1 MKKKQF
7 LGSVLLLVTA
17 VIWGMAF
24 AFQRVGMEHIGPVTF
39 TASRM
44 TLSAVAVSVFSIF
57 CKGETGFKDENEK
70 RRYSSATVIG
80 GICCGV
86 FLTSASIMQQ
96 AGIVYTTAGKAGFIT
111 SLYMLLVPVVSFVLF
126 KKHHAINVWIAVVI
140 GLIGMY
146 LLCMSES
153 LTLSMGDGLVF
164 ICAVLFCGH
173 ILCCDHFAGRGNPV
187 RISAVQFII
196 GAVISWIVAF
206 IMESPDIGDIM
217 EAIVPVLYCGIAS
230 GGIGYTLQIIG
241 QKYTEPAIAALIMSL
256 ESVFAV
262 IGGAVILGETMSPR
276 ETAGCIIIFLAIII
290 VQIRKKN

>member
-57 CKGETGFKDENEK
+57 CKGETGYKDENEK

-140 GLIGMY
+140 GVIGMY

-173 ILCCDHFAGRGNPV
+173 ILCCDHFAERGNPV

-196 GAVISWIVAF
+196 GAVISWIAAF

>member
-44 TLSAVAVSVFSIF
+44 TLSAVAVLVFSIF

-70 RRYSSATVIG
+70 RRYSTATVIG

-126 KKHHAINVWIAVVI
+126 KKHHAVNVWIAVVI
-140 GLIGMY
+140 GVIGMY

-187 RISAVQFII
+187 RISAVQFIT
-196 GAVISWIVAF
+196 GTVISWIAAF

>member
-57 CKGETGFKDENEK
+57 CKGETGYKDENEK
-70 RRYSSATVIG
+70 RRYRSATVIG

-140 GLIGMY
+140 GVIGMY

-196 GAVISWIVAF
+196 GAVISWIAAF

-262 IGGAVILGETMSPR
+262 IGGAVILGETMSTR

>member
-44 TLSAVAVSVFSIF
+44 TLSAVAVSVFAVF
-57 CKGETGFKDENEK
+57 CKGETGYKDENEK

-126 KKHHAINVWIAVVI
+126 KKHHAVNVWIAVAI

-187 RISAVQFII
+187 RISAVQFIT
-196 GAVISWIVAF
+196 GTVISWIAAF

>member
-44 TLSAVAVSVFSIF
+44 TLSAVAVSVFAVF
-57 CKGETGFKDENEK
+57 CKGETGYKDENEK

-126 KKHHAINVWIAVVI
+126 KKHHAVNVWIAVAI

-153 LTLSMGDGLVF
+153 LTLSMGDGVVF

-187 RISAVQFII
+187 RISAVQFIT
-196 GAVISWIVAF
+196 GTVISWIAAF

>member
-57 CKGETGFKDENEK
+57 CKDETGFKDENEK

-140 GLIGMY
+140 GVIGMY

-187 RISAVQFII
+187 RISAVQFIT
-196 GAVISWIVAF
+196 GTVISWIAAF

>member
-140 GLIGMY
+140 GVIGMY

-187 RISAVQFII
+187 RISAVQFIT
-196 GAVISWIVAF
+196 GTVISWIAAF

>member
-1 MKKKQF
+1 MKKKQL
-7 LGSVLLLVTA
+7 LGSGLLLVTA

-24 AFQRVGMEHIGPVTF
+24 AFQRVGMDHIGPVTF

-44 TLSAVAVSVFSIF
+44 TLSAAAVSIFSFF
-57 CKGETGFKDENEK
+57 CKERSDFADEKEK
-70 RRYSSATVIG
+70 KKYRSSTITG
-80 GICCGV
+80 GICCGI

-111 SLYMLLVPVVSFVLF
+111 SLYMLLVPVASFVFF
-126 KKHHAINVWIAVVI
+126 KKRHALNVWIAVFI
-140 GLIGMY
+140 GVIGMY
-146 LLCMSES
+146 LLCMSDS
-153 LTLSMGDGLVF
+153 LTLSQGDGLVF

-173 ILCCDHFAGRGNPV
+173 ILCCGYFAGRGDPV
-187 RISAVQFII
+187 RISAVQFVT
-196 GAVISWIVAF
+196 GALISWIVAF

-217 EAIVPVLYCGIAS
+217 EAAIPVLYCGIAS

-241 QKYTEPAIAALIMSL
+241 QKYTEPTIAALIMSL

-262 IGGAVILGETMSPR
+262 IGGVIILGENMSAR
-276 ETAGCIIIFLAIII
+276 ETAGCIIIFLAIIL